1 VQKITN
7 DGITVSA
14 NGGFGTT
21 GSPHDTPI
29 APAHGVSIDPADQ
42 AGGGKVSS
50 TVSYKVQ
57 VTNDGYQSDSFSLAT
72 TGSWTSAAFDSTCTT
87 PLATTASLGAGAS
100 TEVCVK
106 VDVPADATEGQISDT
121 TLTATSVADPSV
133 SGTGVMHTYAATTD
147 TLLVD
152 EDGSTTAAGDTS
164 AYYKDALTAAG
175 SSYAYWDLAANPE
188 LPGGYL
194 NAHKNVVWYTGNA
207 YPAPLAG
214 YEREL
219 TAFLDGGGRLLMSGQ
234 DILDQAAGT
243 TPFVQNYLHIAWDG
257 SEVQNDKPTETVTG
271 VTGNPVSDG
280 IGAIPIDHSVLGAT
294 FEDQI
299 TPIAPATPAFT
310 DDTSATD
317 ALTFGGGGYKVA
329 FLAFPFEAYGS
340 AGDKADLMTRALDW
354 FGAP

>member
-1 VQKITN
+1 
-7 DGITVSA
+7 
-14 NGGFGTT
+14 
-21 GSPHDTPI
+21 
-29 APAHGVSIDPADQ
+29 VSIDPADQ
-42 AGGGKVSS
+42 AGGAKVGS
-50 TVSYKVQ
+50 TVNYKVH
-57 VTNDGYQSDSFSLAT
+57 VVNDGYQSDSFSLAA
-72 TGSWTSAAFDSTCTT
+72 TGDWASTVLDSTCTT
-87 PLATTASLGAGAS
+87 PLTVTATLSPGAS
-100 TEVCVK
+100 AEACVK
-106 VDVPADATEGQISDT
+106 VTVPTDATEGQISDT

-133 SGTGVMHTYAATTD
+133 SGSGVMHTYAATTD

-152 EDGSTTAAGDTS
+152 EDLDGPDTS
-164 AYYKDALTAAG
+164 AYYKAALTAAG
-175 SSYAYWDLAANPE
+175 SSYAYWDLKANPE

-257 SEVQNDKPTETVTG
+257 SEVQNDKATASVTS
-271 VTGNPVSDG
+271 VAGNPVTDG
-280 IGAIPIDHSVLGAT
+280 IGSVALDHTVLGAN

-299 TPIAPATPAFT
+299 TPTGAAQPAFT
-310 DDTSATD
+310 DDSSSPD
-317 ALTFGGGGYKVA
+317 ALTFAGGGYKVV
-329 FLAFPFEAYGS
+329 FLAFPLEAYGS
-340 AGDKADLMTRALDW
+340 AGDKADLMTRSLTW